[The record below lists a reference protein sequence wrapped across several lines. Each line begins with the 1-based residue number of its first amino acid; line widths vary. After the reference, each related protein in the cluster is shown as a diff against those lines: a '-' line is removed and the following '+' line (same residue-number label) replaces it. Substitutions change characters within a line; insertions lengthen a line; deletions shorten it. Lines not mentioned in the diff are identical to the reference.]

1 MRVRYCDY
9 DKFGNGPHINCECDL
24 TPRKARNLFNKL
36 KENYLCIW
44 AELVIEDEE
53 EGGEYLEII
62 DSFDNELAETNSK
75 LRKIQLDLFDRRK

>member
-9 DKFGNGPHINCECDL
+9 DKDGNGPYINCECDL
-24 TPRKARNLFNKL
+24 TKRKARNLFNKL
-36 KENYLCIW
+36 KENRLCVW

-62 DSFDNELAETNSK
+62 DSFDNDLAETNSK
-75 LRKIQLDLFDRRK
+75 LRKIQLDLFNSSK